1 LNQLD
6 RQVCWEDSETVEYY
20 AKISNEDYFPFNIS
34 RSGYVNKNIHIL
46 CQSDSSKGP
55 YLEMVLI
62 DCDHFS
68 ASFAENI
75 TMNGRV
81 DALKRIE
88 IYDYNETL
96 QMRCSRMIYRFLT
109 EDEIPSGNYFKHSK
123 SIK

>member
-1 LNQLD
+1 
-6 RQVCWEDSETVEYY
+6 
-20 AKISNEDYFPFNIS
+20 
-34 RSGYVNKNIHIL
+34 
-46 CQSDSSKGP
+46 
-55 YLEMVLI
+55 
-62 DCDHFS
+62 
-68 ASFAENI
+68 
-75 TMNGRV
+75 MNGRV